1 MASLVGGLL
10 GQLKP
15 GSARG
20 LFGGGKHK
28 PLQATLRGMS
38 KRAYLFEVF
47 RREAIPDLG
56 EIGAVYVYARSAPL
70 DPASTLPRD
79 GNGTVYEPGYIGSTA
94 ELARR
99 EAEHDRHGH
108 FIGFAFDVVLVLRL
122 EQGAM
127 RSDIEADLIGLYRP
141 VLNELLRGYQRDGSS

>member
-15 GSARG
+15 GSQRG
-20 LFGGGKHK
+20 LFGGGRPK
-28 PLQATLRGMS
+28 PAQATLRGMS
-38 KRAYLFEVF
+38 RRAYLFEVF

-56 EIGAVYVYARSAPL
+56 EIGAVYVYARTAAPQPGSA
-70 DPASTLPRD
+70 LPRD
-79 GNGTVYEPGYIGSTA
+79 ANGAAYEPGYIGSTA
-94 ELARR
+94 DLARR

-122 EQGAM
+122 EQDMM
-127 RSDIEADLIGLYRP
+127 RADIEADLIGLYRP

>member
-15 GSARG
+15 GSGRA
-20 LFGGGKHK
+20 LFGGAK
-28 PLQATLRGMS
+28 PKPVQTTLRGSS
-38 KRAYLFEVF
+38 KRAYLFEVL

-56 EIGAVYVYARSAPL
+56 EIGAVYVYARTAAPDAAL
-70 DPASTLPRD
+70 SLPRD
-79 GNGTVYEPGYIGSTA
+79 QAGATYEPGYIGATA
-94 ELARR
+94 DLARR

-122 EQGAM
+122 QQEKM
-127 RSDIEADLIGLYRP
+127 RTEIEGDLIELYRP
-141 VLNELLRGYQRDGSS
+141 VLNELLRGYQGKGAS

>member
-15 GSARG
+15 GSGRG
-20 LFGGGKHK
+20 LFGAGKDK
-28 PLQATLRGMS
+28 PPQTSLRGLS
-38 KRAYLFEVF
+38 KRAYLFEVY

-56 EIGAVYVYARSAPL
+56 EIGAVYVYARSTGAEPAPT
-70 DPASTLPRD
+70 PPSVSP
-79 GNGTVYEPGYIGSTA
+79 GNSYEPGYIGSTG

-99 EAEHDRHGH
+99 DAEHDRHGH

-122 EQGAM
+122 EQRTM
-127 RSDIEADLIGLYRP
+127 RGEIEADLIERYRP
-141 VLNELLRGYQRDGSS
+141 VLNELLRGYQGNTAS

>member
-20 LFGGGKHK
+20 LFGGGKQK
-28 PLQATLRGMS
+28 PAQATLRGMS

-56 EIGAVYVYARSAPL
+56 EIGAVYVHARTAAP
-70 DPASTLPRD
+70 DATSTLPRD
-79 GNGTVYEPGYIGSTA
+79 ANGTAYEPGYIGSTA
-94 ELARR
+94 DLARR

-122 EQGAM
+122 EQEKM
-127 RSDIEADLIGLYRP
+127 RADIEADLIGLYRP

>member
-20 LFGGGKHK
+20 LFGGGKKK
-28 PLQATLRGMS
+28 PGQATLRGMS

-56 EIGAVYVYARSAPL
+56 EIGAVYFYARTAPP
-70 DPASTLPRD
+70 DAASSLPRD
-79 GNGTVYEPGYIGSTA
+79 AGGTAYEPGYIGSTA

-122 EQGAM
+122 EQETI
-127 RSDIEADLIGLYRP
+127 RTDIEADLIGLYRP

>member
-15 GSARG
+15 GSGRG
-20 LFGGGKHK
+20 LFGGSKNK
-28 PLQATLRGMS
+28 PLQATLRGIS
-38 KRAYLFEVF
+38 KRAYLFEVC

-56 EIGAVYVYARSAPL
+56 DMGAVYVYARSAPP
-70 DPASTLPRD
+70 DAGSTLPRD
-79 GNGTVYEPGYIGSTA
+79 ASGTAYEPGYIGSTA

-108 FIGFAFDVVLVLRL
+108 FIGFSFDVVLVLRL
-122 EQGAM
+122 DQAAI

-141 VLNELLRGYQRDGSS
+141 VLNELLRGYQRDGTS

>member
-20 LFGGGKHK
+20 LFGAKNK
-28 PLQATLRGMS
+28 PVQATLRGSS
-38 KRAYLFEVF
+38 KRAYLFEVL

-56 EIGAVYVYARSAPL
+56 EIGAVYVYARTAAPEA
-70 DPASTLPRD
+70 PQSLPRD
-79 GNGTVYEPGYIGSTA
+79 QAGTPYEPGYIGATA
-94 ELARR
+94 DLARR

-122 EQGAM
+122 QHEQM
-127 RSDIEADLIGLYRP
+127 RSDIEADLIDLYRP
-141 VLNELLRGYQRDGSS
+141 VLNELLRGYQGNGSS

>member
-20 LFGGGKHK
+20 LFGGAKTK
-28 PLQATLRGMS
+28 LVRATLRGIS
-38 KRAYLFEVF
+38 KRAYLFEVL

-56 EIGAVYVYARSAPL
+56 EIGAVYAYARTAAP
-70 DPASTLPRD
+70 DAAQSLPRD
-79 GNGTVYEPGYIGSTA
+79 SAGTAYEPGYIGATA
-94 ELARR
+94 DLARR

-122 EQGAM
+122 QQEKM
-127 RSDIEADLIGLYRP
+127 RADIAGDLIELYRP
-141 VLNELLRGYQRDGSS
+141 VLNELLRGYQGNGSS

>member
-20 LFGGGKHK
+20 LFGGGKNK
-28 PLQATLRGMS
+28 PVQATLRGVS
-38 KRAYLFEVF
+38 KRAYLFEVL

-56 EIGAVYVYARSAPL
+56 ETGAVYVYARTAAP
-70 DPASTLPRD
+70 DAAQSLPRD
-79 GNGTVYEPGYIGSTA
+79 QVGTAYEPGYIGATA
-94 ELARR
+94 DLARR

-122 EQGAM
+122 QHEKM
-127 RSDIEADLIGLYRP
+127 RTEIESDLVELYRP
-141 VLNELLRGYQRDGSS
+141 VLNELLRGYQGNGSS

>member
-20 LFGGGKHK
+20 LFGGGKQK
-28 PLQATLRGMS
+28 PGQASLRGMS

-56 EIGAVYVYARSAPL
+56 EVGAVYVHARTAAP
-70 DPASTLPRD
+70 DANATLPRGAD
-79 GNGTVYEPGYIGSTA
+79 GTAYEPGYIGSTA
-94 ELARR
+94 DLARR

-122 EQGAM
+122 EQEKM
-127 RSDIEADLIGLYRP
+127 RAEIEADLVGLYRP

>member
-15 GSARG
+15 GSALG
-20 LFGGGKHK
+20 LFGGAKKK

-38 KRAYLFEVF
+38 KRAYLFEVL

-56 EIGAVYVYARSAPL
+56 EIGAVYVYARSAPP
-70 DPASTLPRD
+70 DAASTLPRD
-79 GNGTVYEPGYIGSTA
+79 ASDTAYEPGYIGSTA

-122 EQGAM
+122 EQEGM

>member
-20 LFGGGKHK
+20 LFGGGKPK
-28 PLQATLRGMS
+28 PGQATLRGMS

-56 EIGAVYVYARSAPL
+56 EIGAVYVHARAATSDAN
-70 DPASTLPRD
+70 ATLPRD
-79 GNGTVYEPGYIGSTA
+79 ANGMAYEPGYIGSTA
-94 ELARR
+94 DLARR

-122 EQGAM
+122 EQEKM
-127 RSDIEADLIGLYRP
+127 RTDIEADLIGFYRP